1 VRDLAD
7 ELLQAKV
14 KARLFGG
21 DHAPRLG
28 RLVILDRIGSGAM
41 GTVYAAYDPR
51 LDRKVAVKVLHAGG
65 GDNAR
70 FLREARALGK
80 LAHPNVVAIHD
91 AGEEAGC
98 VYVVMELAS
107 GVPLRAWIGTDHEWR
122 AIARVMREVAFGLGA
137 AHRAGLVHRDVKPD
151 NILIGSDRTRVV
163 DFGLAASGDE
173 TSGGAGTPSYL
184 APEVLAGEPAGPA
197 SDQFSFGVTFH
208 EVLFGKRPHKG
219 ASRDELRTSSVR
231 AAEAVA
237 SDSRAPGWLVA
248 IVKRTLAAK
257 PGDRF
262 ASLDEIAGLLARDR
276 RRRRVALA
284 AVVGALAIGGGAGAL
299 AMRTQSTT
307 TVASCD
313 GSARRAAAWNDA
325 TATRIRTQLG
335 DAPGGNRAFTS
346 LTSVA
351 DAWEPSFRRVCEAT
365 RVRGEQS
372 DRLLELRMRCLDRV
386 LDRFSALTEALA
398 TSLDRS
404 ARLEVTSAVSQIGS
418 PAECEALS
426 DPAELALPSDPARRE
441 RAKIVEHALDR
452 AWAAYALGRYG
463 AARTQ
468 IAAVERDA
476 RELDAPALHAATLVL
491 AASVEARIGAPAQA
505 RELLDR
511 ALVATA
517 TAGAHEL
524 ELAVWTRL
532 LRHELFSGDPAH
544 TIEWSP
550 FAHAAAARA
559 GRDGAELDGIVAEAL
574 RGAGKLEDARRHA
587 RRALASRDPLRD
599 DQRALLEMNLGSI
612 ELASGAIA
620 LAGEAFTRALELA
633 RRSLGDDHPTLAI
646 YLDKLAEAARGRGE
660 LPTALALHE
669 QSLALRRRAYG
680 PDDRAVAT
688 ALFHRAE
695 TLLVAGRLDEA
706 AADLAA
712 AEALRTRH
720 FGPTSPRLGELVATL
735 GDVAAARGER
745 DKAITLY
752 DRAATLDPRLDL
764 AARRKALADRR

>member
-7 ELLQAKV
+7 ELLQGKV

-51 LDRKVAVKVLHAGG
+51 LDRKVAVKVLHAA
-65 GDNAR
+65 DAEANAR

-91 AGEEAGC
+91 AGEDAGC
-98 VYVVMELAS
+98 VYVVMELAD
-107 GVPLRAWIGTDHEWR
+107 GVPLRAWIGTPRAWR
-122 AIARVMREVAFGLGA
+122 DVARVMREVALGLGA

-151 NILIGSDRTRVV
+151 NILIGTDRARVV
-163 DFGLAASGDE
+163 DFGLATVDDE
-173 TSGGAGTPSYL
+173 ARAAGTPSYL
-184 APEVLAGEPAGPA
+184 APEVLAGESASPA

-208 EVLFGKRPHKG
+208 EALYGRRPHRG
-219 ASRDELRTSSVR
+219 ATRDELRASAKR
-231 AAEAVA
+231 AVEDIA
-237 SDSRAPGWLVA
+237 SDGRVPGWLAA
-248 IVKRTLAAK
+248 IVKRTLAAA

-262 ASLDEIAGLLARDR
+262 ASLDAIAGELARDR
-276 RRRRVALA
+276 RRRRLALVMIA
-284 AVVGALAIGGGAGAL
+284 GALAIGGGAGAL
-299 AMRTQSTT
+299 AMRAGTT
-307 TVASCD
+307 TIASCD
-313 GSARRAAAWNDA
+313 GSARRAAVWNDA
-325 TATRIRTQLG
+325 AANRIRAQLG
-335 DAPGGNRAFTS
+335 DAPWASRAVAS
-346 LTSVA
+346 LAGVA
-351 DAWEPSFRRVCEAT
+351 GAWEPSFRRVCEAT

-372 DRLLELRMRCLDRV
+372 DRLLELRMRCLERV
-386 LDRFSALTEALA
+386 LDRFAALTEAFA
-398 TSLDRS
+398 TPLDRS
-404 ARLEVTSAVSQIGS
+404 ARVEATSAVGQLGS
-418 PAECEALS
+418 PAACETLT

-441 RAKIVEHALDR
+441 RARIVEHALDR
-452 AWAAYALGRYG
+452 AWAAYALGRY
-463 AARTQ
+463 AVARTE
-468 IAAVERDA
+468 ITAVERDA
-476 RELDAPALHAATLVL
+476 RALDAPALHAASLVL
-491 AASVEARIGAPAQA
+491 AASVEARIGAPAKA

-511 ALVATA
+511 ALAATA

-559 GRDGAELDGIVAEAL
+559 GRDGAELDGIIAEAL
-574 RGAGKLEDARRHA
+574 RESGELERARTHA

-599 DQRALLEMNLGSI
+599 DQRALFEMNLGSI
-612 ELASGAIA
+612 ELASGATA
-620 LAGEAFTRALELA
+620 LATEAFTRALALA

-646 YLDKLAEAARGRGE
+646 YLDKLAEAARARGDLE
-660 LPTALALHE
+660 AALSLHE
-669 QSLALRRRAYG
+669 RSLALRRGAFG

-695 TLLVAGRLDEA
+695 TLLAARRLDEA
-706 AADLAA
+706 EADLAA
-712 AEALRTRH
+712 AEALRARL
-720 FGPTSPRLGELVATL
+720 FGATSPRLGELAAAR
-735 GDVAAARGER
+735 GDVAAARDQH
-745 DKAITLY
+745 DKARTLY